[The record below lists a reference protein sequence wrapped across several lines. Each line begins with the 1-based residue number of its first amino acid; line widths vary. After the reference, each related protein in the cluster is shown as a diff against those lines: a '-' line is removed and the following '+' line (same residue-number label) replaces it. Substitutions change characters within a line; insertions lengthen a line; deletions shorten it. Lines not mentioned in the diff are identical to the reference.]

1 MAARWRLGCHFG
13 WRFGGFRLGFA
24 LRAGDAG
31 DVEGEFVVWG
41 LGATDRETSFG
52 FV

>member
-1 MAARWRLGCHFG
+1 LGCHFDR
-13 WRFGGFRLGFA
+13 RFGGFRFAFA
-24 LRAGDAG
+24 LRAGDIG
-31 DVEGEFVVWG
+31 DVDGELAVRR